1 MKGNRQLASGKVRT
15 ESPLVKFN
23 SECGVDDLQSLTDK
37 LKEEVWQYVFK
48 AKRANDLFADLP
60 DDQRGFD
67 IEVNEEENV
76 PKETPKISSKK
87 PQKAGLN
94 VA

>member
-1 MKGNRQLASGKVRT
+1 LASGKVKA
-15 ESPLVKFN
+15 ESPLMKFN
-23 SECGVDDLQSLTDK
+23 SESGVEDLQALADK

-60 DDQRGFD
+60 PNERGIDADIDDDGSQPE
-67 IEVNEEENV
+67 EVVKKAN
-76 PKETPKISSKK
+76 KSRKTPVV
-87 PQKAGLN
+87 AGLN